1 MLTARSSVSSYS
13 DHRDRNHVSGDAA
26 MKQWL
31 PVVIGLV
38 VGVIAAFVAF
48 GLLIGATWSSMH
60 SGESA
65 LRRELTMLGITTL
78 LSLAPVG
85 LAFLAWWLT
94 HRAMSD
100 S

>member
-1 MLTARSSVSSYS
+1 
-13 DHRDRNHVSGDAA
+13 

-38 VGVIAAFVAF
+38 IGVVAAFVAF
-48 GLLIGATWSSMH
+48 GLFIGATWSSIH
-60 SGESA
+60 SGGTTMSG
-65 LRRELTMLGITTL
+65 ELTMLGVTTL
-78 LSLAPVG
+78 LSLAPVA